1 MGMWKPVGQ
10 KPARLPWV
18 PPGGGRLQERLTIEQ
33 NPALVMCPH
42 HFASKLCALETVQIF
57 WTPQHQGCLSLFLS
71 AYARSLSKFLK
82 TPTLRLSCLLTAT
95 DRSPLCKKKTQ
106 LDNLNLQMFCLSI
119 WPMIILNYILCY
131 FLRPFLN
138 LPYLSENLL
147 MSFLILEPARSRLE
161 AAQSRLPSSDCPAC
175 EPPNFQ
181 QGVQHEDPDLR
192 FVTSTTGGACVKIF
206 STLAKFLQILGRIL
220 F

>member
-1 MGMWKPVGQ
+1 M
-10 KPARLPWV
+10 
-18 PPGGGRLQERLTIEQ
+18 
-33 NPALVMCPH
+33 
-42 HFASKLCALETVQIF
+42 
-57 WTPQHQGCLSLFLS
+57 SLNS
-71 AYARSLSKFLK
+71 NRSLSSLQ
-82 TPTLRLSCLLTAT
+82 
-95 DRSPLCKKKTQ
+95 KKTQ

-119 WPMIILNYILCY
+119 IILNYMLCY

-175 EPPNFQ
+175 EPPDFQ